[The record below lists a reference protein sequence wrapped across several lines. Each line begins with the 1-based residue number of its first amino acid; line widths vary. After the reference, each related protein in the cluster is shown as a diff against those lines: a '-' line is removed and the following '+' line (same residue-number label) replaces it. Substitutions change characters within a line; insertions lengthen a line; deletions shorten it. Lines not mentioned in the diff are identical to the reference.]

1 MWQYK
6 VEAIYDQ
13 GFVRFITYLQN
24 SILKDNQSNVGDNN
38 FSLHLS
44 KRTLQ

>member
-6 VEAIYDQ
+6 VEAINH
-13 GFVRFITYLQN
+13 GFVRFITFQQN
-24 SILKDNQSNVGDNN
+24 SILKDNQPNVGDNN
-38 FSLHLS
+38 LFLHLS